1 MGSFIPFCSL
11 QLPKKASKNGIIKN
25 KQKKK
30 QRKKN
35 PKPCQ
40 HFLCVIIGGNRQMN
54 ALSFSGDLQLR
65 MCDERDIILYLA
77 IQYAC

>member
-1 MGSFIPFCSL
+1 MFSSASEEGKREWNN
-11 QLPKKASKNGIIKN
+11 KK
-25 KQKKK
+25 QTKKK